1 VTGRSPARLLA
12 PLALVVVAVA
22 LYAVVNSGVGDSTDD
37 SGDATRPAATA
48 TANPKSKSKKATAKA
63 KAKTYTVQ
71 PGDTPSSI
79 AQKTGVEL
87 GELLDANPE
96 ADPNALS
103 PGQKLKLP

>member
-1 VTGRSPARLLA
+1 MTGRSPARLLA

-22 LYAVVNSGVGDSTDD
+22 LFAVVSSGGGDSTDD
-37 SGDATRPAATA
+37 SKDAARPAATA
-48 TANPKSKSKKATAKA
+48 SAKPKSKKAVKA

-71 PGDTPSSI
+71 AGDTPSSI
-79 AQKTGVEL
+79 AQKAGVEL
-87 GELLDANPE
+87 TDLLDANPD